1 MNTICFAAICKNN
14 GKNIITTLEK
24 IYKIIDY
31 WVILDVGSTDET
43 CNLIIDFFKEKNIL
57 GELIKK
63 RADRVDIC
71 KTFLF
76 EKCYKKSDFILHI
89 DVDDEI
95 VLPKEIVDNDTFH
108 IVFGLD
114 KKNIIGYN
122 ANVYEKNEIIDCKI
136 SNNDESEI
144 ITKSRNIIHK
154 KTILF
159 NNHYKW
165 KSVGVYNPKMI
176 CMNIDELENSNI
188 IIKDFYV
195 CKNTNKTGNFKETLK
210 ILEEQYND
218 TLIIDEYNLHSYSI
232 FHIAQI
238 YYNNKMWKDALH
250 WYLRYTKL
258 SNVDQ
263 DELFEVYIKITQIL
277 YVFDYSINTIIKYIA
292 RAISIYNDR
301 AEPYY
306 YIGRIFNQHTNY
318 EMGYFNLKK
327 AHMKEF
333 DKVLETHSRFIDE
346 DCYANG
352 LYDDLILSC
361 KNTGRKEDISELEKT
376 KKVVISNE

>member
-14 GKNIITTLEK
+14 GKNIINTLEK

-31 WVILDVGSTDET
+31 WVILDIDSTDDT

-57 GELIKK
+57 GELIRK
-63 RADRVDIC
+63 RDNPVDIC
-71 KTFLF
+71 KTILF
-76 EKCYKKSDFILHI
+76 EKCYKKSDYILHI

-114 KKNIIGYN
+114 KSTIIGYR
-122 ANVYEKNEIIDCKI
+122 ANVHERTEIIDCKI

-154 KTILF
+154 QTILF
-159 NNHYKW
+159 NNHYRW
-165 KSVGVYNPKMI
+165 KSVGLYNPKMI
-176 CMNIDELENSNI
+176 CINIDELEYATI
-188 IIKDFYV
+188 QMKDFYI
-195 CKNTNKTGNFKETLK
+195 CKHNRRGNLK
-210 ILEEQYND
+210 DTIKLLEQQCND

-232 FHIAQI
+232 FHIAQN
-238 YYNNKMWKDALH
+238 YYNNKMWKDALT

-263 DELFEVYIKITQIL
+263 DELFEVYIKIAQLL
-277 YVFDYSINTIIKYIA
+277 YVFDHSIDIIIKYIA
-292 RAISIYNDR
+292 LAISIYNDR

-306 YIGRIFNQHTNY
+306 YIGRIFNEHTNY

-327 AHMKEF
+327 AHMKDF

-346 DCYANG
+346 DCYASG
-352 LYDDLILSC
+352 LHNDLLLAIE
-361 KNTGRKEDISELEKT
+361 KTGRKEDISELEKT
-376 KKVVISNE
+376 NEVVISNE

>member
-1 MNTICFAAICKNN
+1 MNTICFAMICKNN
-14 GKNIITTLEK
+14 GKNIINTLETV
-24 IYKIIDY
+24 YKIIDY
-31 WVILDVGSTDET
+31 WVILDLESTDNT

-57 GELIKK
+57 GELIRE
-63 RADRVDIC
+63 RADRADVN
-71 KTFLF
+71 KTLLF

-108 IVFGLD
+108 IIFGLD
-114 KKNIIGYN
+114 KSTIIGYN
-122 ANVYEKNEIIDCKI
+122 ANVHQITEMIDCKI

-144 ITKSRNIIHK
+144 ITKSRIIIHK

-159 NNHYKW
+159 NNHYRW
-165 KSVGVYNPKMI
+165 KSVGLYNPKMI
-176 CMNIDELENSNI
+176 CINIDELEYATI
-188 IIKDFYV
+188 QMKDFYV
-195 CKNTNKTGNFKETLK
+195 CKDTNKTGNLKETIKL
-210 ILEEQYND
+210 LEQQCND

-232 FHIAQI
+232 FHIAQN
-238 YYNNKMWKDALH
+238 YYNNKMWKDALT

-263 DELFEVYIKITQIL
+263 DELFEVYIKIAQLL
-277 YVFDYSINTIIKYIA
+277 YVFDHSIDIIIKYIA

-306 YIGRIFNQHTNY
+306 YIGRIFNEHTNY

-327 AHMKEF
+327 AHMKDF
-333 DKVLETHSRFIDE
+333 NKVLETHSRFIDE
-346 DCYANG
+346 DCYAKG
-352 LYDDLILSC
+352 LYDDLLLSC
-361 KNTGRKEDISELEKT
+361 TKTGRKEDISELEKT
-376 KKVVISNE
+376 KNVVISNE